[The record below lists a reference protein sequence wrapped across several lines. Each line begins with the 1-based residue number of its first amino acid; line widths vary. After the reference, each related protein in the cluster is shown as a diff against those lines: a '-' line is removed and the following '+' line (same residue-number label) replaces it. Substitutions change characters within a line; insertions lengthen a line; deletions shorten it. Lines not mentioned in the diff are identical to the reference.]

1 MSKTKD
7 PSARLLERE
16 AKLKKQLEQ
25 ISTRKQIEELRKKLV
40 KK

>member
-7 PSARLLERE
+7 ASARLLERE

-25 ISTRKQIEELRKKLV
+25 IATRKQIAELRKKLV
-40 KK
+40 SK